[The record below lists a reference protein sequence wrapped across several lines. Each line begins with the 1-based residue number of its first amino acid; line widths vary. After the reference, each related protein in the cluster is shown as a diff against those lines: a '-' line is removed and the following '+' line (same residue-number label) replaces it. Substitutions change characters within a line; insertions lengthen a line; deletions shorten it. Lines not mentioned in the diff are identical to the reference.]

1 MPTAKINDIEM
12 SYEMQGTG
20 TPALFIHGGFGGT
33 ASTILPPQ
41 PRVIA
46 DILPLDQVQ
55 LVTYD
60 RRCAGQTDYV
70 LDEYTLDDLA
80 ADTRA
85 LLEHPGI
92 DRSIVIGDSM
102 GGMVA

>member
-12 SYEMQGTG
+12 SYEVQGTG